1 MIYTGSEQP
10 SELFSVE
17 QLKRHAVQL
26 AKTHKVSMAPAPDVL
41 LKRLAHDE
49 RRLRLAYTRIS
60 TALTEE
66 GVASTAAEN
75 WLLDNFYLI
84 EQQVALVRRHLPK
97 GYSRRLPKLQRADS
111 VDIPRVHDLA
121 SELIDHTDGRVDIE
135 NISAFVSAY
144 QTVSP
149 LQLGELWAIP
159 IMLQLA
165 LLRNLRHV
173 VDSIAS
179 QRSEKEQAVVWAER
193 MVATSRDEPARLPR
207 LLAEFAE
214 ANVEFTAQFVEQFQ
228 ARLAQ
233 HGAPLNFVKAWVEH
247 RLAERGQSLAMLTD
261 VAGHTAATCQLSI
274 ANSIGSLRFING
286 MDWRDFVENLSLVE
300 QVLLSDPVDVYSR
313 QDFTTRDRNRHAIE
327 ALARH
332 SEFTE
337 IEVAE
342 TAVRLAQESLKQGPD
357 PERRGHV
364 GYYLVNRGRRKL
376 MQALSVS
383 TSWQLRAAR
392 VYPNA
397 RLLTYMGTIGVVTLL
412 ATAGVLALFSAFDV
426 DGAGFAF
433 MAVTGLLAASSV
445 AVALVNLTVTV
456 LMPPRTLSR
465 LDFSGGI
472 PDEHRTVVVVPTLLA
487 TEQDVEDLLEAME
500 VRYLGNR
507 DTNLYFA
514 LLTDFA
520 DAAKKSQPEDE
531 HILERMK
538 LGIEALNERYRRD
551 RPETFLLFHRPRTW
565 NEYDGLWSGY
575 ERKRGKLEQFNA
587 LLRGGSRDTFS
598 LIIGDLDTL
607 QSARYVITLDTDT
620 QLPRNAARLMV
631 GYMAH
636 PLNRPVFSEKA
647 GRVVEGFGI
656 LQPRTSISL
665 SSANRSL
672 FARLYAGDTGI
683 DPYTREVSDVY
694 QDLFAEGSFFGK
706 GIYDV
711 DAFRKATEAR
721 FPENLILSHD
731 LIEGGHARSSFISDV
746 DLIEEHPISY
756 AVDASRRH
764 RWMRGDW
771 QVACWLLPKVP
782 GAGKPGAPWQSN
794 PLSAISRWKLF
805 DNIRRNLVAPALL
818 GFLLGGWW
826 LGGTSAWV
834 WTAVFLLLLV
844 LPAVANALVT
854 LLRKP
859 RLALWTLHLRLVS
872 EVSIQPLLRA
882 ALTVTFLPYEALLS
896 LNALAYSALRLPF
909 TRQGLLRW
917 QLPHYKQRN
926 RCRSVTDFFREMWAG
941 PAIVLVTAA
950 MMLTPVQLS
959 MAQFLGVSPL
969 LVVWLVSPFIA
980 WWISRPVVPR
990 QVELS
995 ARQKLFLRGV
1005 TRRTWHY
1012 FEHLNTADDHWLIPD
1027 NLQVY
1032 PDARIARRT
1041 SPTNIGMSLLANL
1054 TALDFGYVHGG
1065 ELVTLTQ
1072 RTFATLD
1079 RLPRHRG
1086 HFYNWYNTAT
1096 LEVLPPRYVSTVDSG
1111 NLAGCLLV
1119 LRQALAELPA
1129 QPVLPSKLFAGLED
1143 TLKRC
1148 LDALPYDRAKAVG
1161 DACAQLEDLLW
1172 RREQVPLEE
1181 MQVELL
1187 EQWLEAVVSAAQ
1199 ALADAVKAEHETA
1212 GHDVVDDETSL
1223 ADMLQEAAQWAGAF
1237 VDQCSDMLQELRT
1250 LVPGSGKFTVL
1261 PSLAT
1266 LLKSPDAPDA
1276 VRQRMDIIAELQ
1288 RQCAMF
1294 LDMDFSFLYDRSSD
1308 LLSIGYDVSERRLD
1322 PSCYDLLASEARLAS
1337 FLLVAWDQVPQ
1348 EHWFTLGRL
1357 LSGQGGDVSLV
1368 SWSGSM
1374 FEYLMP
1380 QLFLPAYENTLLDRA
1395 CRAAVTRQ
1403 VAYGH
1408 KRGVPWGISESCYH
1422 ATDAEQTYQYRAFGV
1437 PGLGLKRG
1445 LADDLVI
1452 APYASALALTVLP
1465 VTACHNLRILAEK
1478 GFLGEYGFYEAID
1491 YSPARIP
1498 RGQSHAL
1505 VQCFMAHH
1513 QGMSMLALSH
1523 ALLDQPVQRRLLA
1536 DPQVRATTLLLQ
1548 ERMPRSSIA
1557 VQPHM
1562 AEASAATRQQAVES
1576 RAVMRVFTNPHTPR
1590 PEVHLLSNG
1599 HYHLMVTHAGGSY
1612 SHCEGV
1618 ALTRW
1623 REDSTCDSRGTFIY
1637 LRDEDTGRYWSAAHQ
1652 PVGEKAGQYE
1662 AIFVQARAEYR
1673 RRAQDIM
1680 THTEL
1685 CVSPEDDVEIRR
1697 VTLTNQ
1703 SSRIR
1708 HIELTSYAEVV
1719 LAPINADLAHPA
1731 FSNLFIRTEILPER
1745 SAILCMRRP
1754 REAGDPTR
1762 WMFHLLAVPRSVSDS
1777 PSYETDRSLFIGRGR
1792 TSANPRMLVAGDDNS
1807 NLSNTDGAVLDPI
1820 VAIRRTLVLS
1830 EDESAFAQIITGLA
1844 DTREQAI
1851 ELIERYSDHYVVE
1864 RAFELAWFRSQE
1876 VTRQL
1881 DSNEADAQLF
1891 GRLASSVVF
1900 ASARHRAPSGTVVRN
1915 CLGQANLWRFSI
1927 SGDLPIVLVQIASSK
1942 RIGLLRKILQAH
1954 AYWRMKGLRCDLVI
1968 VNEDFSGYRAD
1979 LHDEI
1984 TGLVNRS
1991 PDLWQMDRP
2000 GGVFLRRTEELSE
2013 DERVLLQ
2020 SVARVVVDDHVE
2032 TLSSLLA
2039 PAVTPDQLP
2048 ERHWKQREAAGS
2060 GELPVQTVE
2069 FDNGL
2074 GGFSQDGREYVI
2086 SLKPGQRSP
2095 APWVN
2100 VIASPHIGTVVSES
2114 GSAYTWVDNAHE
2126 LRLTQWHNDPV
2137 SDTTAEAFYV
2147 RDEVSGAFWSPTALP
2162 APSASEYRCRHGFG
2176 YSVFEQLCDD
2186 LQVSLTVTVA
2196 MDEPVKIAI
2205 LRLHNQSGSTRKLS
2219 ATGYWELV
2227 LGDWRHSNAMQIVT
2241 EQDVPSGAVV
2251 ARNAYNRTFSD
2262 RVCFAAV
2269 SEKSY
2274 SVSGCRQEFIGRNG
2288 TLAAPA
2294 ALSRK
2299 QLSNRTGARLDPCAA
2314 IQAAVEVGAGETRE
2328 IVFVF
2333 GAAGG
2338 IGAARKL
2345 VQRYATVA
2353 GAAQALEATQ
2363 RYWQHTLGAVRVKTP
2378 DPALDVLTNGWL
2390 LYQTLSCRMWGR
2402 SGYYQSGGA
2411 YGFRD
2416 QLQDSLALLHA
2427 EPSLTRQQLLRCAS
2441 RQFTK
2446 GDVQHWWHPPGGQGV
2461 RTHFSDDYLW
2471 LPWVCCHYVHATG
2484 DNAVLD
2490 EMVHFLEGREL
2501 HAEEEASYGQ
2511 PQRSTEKA
2519 SLYEHCVRAIRHG
2532 LRFGKH
2538 GLPLMGCGDWNDG
2551 MNRVGIRGQGES
2563 VWLAW
2568 FLFDTLQRF
2577 ADLAE
2582 QRADAAFASECRE
2595 QAQQLRENI
2604 EAKAWD
2610 GEWYRRAWFDD
2621 GTPLGSSQNEE
2632 CSIDA
2637 ISQAWAVLSGA
2648 GDKQRSEQAMEA
2660 VYRKLVRTDARLI
2673 QLLDPPF
2680 DSSSLEPGYIKGYPP
2695 GVRENG
2701 GQYTHAAIWTTMAF
2715 ARMGQTGRAWS
2726 LFDMLNPIRHGDT
2739 PDRVATY
2746 RVEPYVMSAD
2756 VYGSAPHT
2764 GRGGWS
2770 WYTGAAGWMYRL
2782 ITETLLG
2789 LHRQG
2794 EYLCIAP
2801 GVPDTWEQYS
2811 IDYRHGETWYHI
2823 VVEGAGKASE
2833 GLPALEVDGVAIDGK
2848 DAGEGSG
2855 GANGVRFRLVDD
2867 GGKHQVVVRIGSG
2880 G

>member
-1 MIYTGSEQP
+1 MLFMIDAGSEQ
-10 SELFSVE
+10 SAGLFSVE
-17 QLKRHAVQL
+17 QLKRHAVLL
-26 AKTHKVSMAPAPDVL
+26 AEQHRVSMAPAQDVL
-41 LKRLAHDE
+41 LSRLADDE
-49 RRLRLAYTRIS
+49 RRLRKAYTRIT
-60 TALTEE
+60 TALARE
-66 GVASTAAEN
+66 GATATAAEN

-84 EQQVALVRRHLPK
+84 EQQIALVRRHLPK
-97 GYSRRLPKLQRADS
+97 GYSRRLPKLYRGDR
-111 VDIPRVHDLA
+111 VDIPRVHELA
-121 SELIDHTDGRVDIE
+121 TELISHTDGRVDIG
-135 NISAFVSAY
+135 NISTFVSAY
-144 QTVSP
+144 QSVSP
-149 LQLGELWAIP
+149 LQIGELWAIP

-165 LLRNLRHV
+165 LLRNLRYV
-173 VDSIAS
+173 VDSITA
-179 QRSEKEQAVVWAER
+179 QRLEREQAVAWAER
-193 MVATSRDEPARLPR
+193 MVATAKDDPGRLPR
-207 LLAEFAE
+207 LLAEFAD
-214 ANVEFTAQFVEQFQ
+214 ANIELTAQFVEQFQ
-228 ARLAQ
+228 LRLAQ

-247 RLAERGQSLAMLTD
+247 RLAERGQSLAMLTE

-286 MDWRDFVENLSLVE
+286 VDWRDFVESLSHVE
-300 QVLLSDPVDVYSR
+300 QVLQRDPVDVYAR
-313 QDFTTRDRNRHAIE
+313 QDFTTRDRCRHAVE
-327 ALARH
+327 ELARH
-332 SEFTE
+332 CDSTE

-342 TAVRLAQESLKQGPD
+342 TAIRLASESSQQGPD

-376 MQALSVS
+376 MQVLSCS
-383 TSWQLRAAR
+383 LSWQLRAAR
-392 VYPNA
+392 VYPNV
-397 RLLTYMGTIGVVTLL
+397 RLLAYVGAIGMVTLL

-426 DGAGFAF
+426 DGAGFVF

-445 AVALVNLTVTV
+445 AVALVNLAVTV
-456 LMPPRTLSR
+456 LLPPRTMSR

-472 PDEHRTVVVVPTLLA
+472 PNEHRTVVVVPTLLA
-487 TEQDVEDLLEAME
+487 AEQDVDHLLEAME

-507 DTNLYFA
+507 DANLQFA
-514 LLTDFA
+514 LLTDFTDA
-520 DAAKKSQPEDE
+520 DAPSLPQDE
-531 HILERMK
+531 RILDRMQH
-538 LGIEALNERYRRD
+538 GIAALNARYGAD
-551 RPETFLLFHRPRTW
+551 RSDMFLLFHRPRTW
-565 NEYDGLWSGY
+565 NEHDGLWSGH

-587 LLRGGSRDTFS
+587 LLRGGSRKPFS
-598 LIIGDLDTL
+598 RIIGNVDTL
-607 QSARYVITLDTDT
+607 QSVRYVITLDTDT

-636 PLNRPVFSEKA
+636 PLNRPVFHAEA
-647 GRVVEGFGI
+647 GRVIEGFGI

-665 SSANRSL
+665 ASANRSL

-683 DPYTREVSDVY
+683 DPYTREISDVY
-694 QDLFAEGSFFGK
+694 QDLFAEGSFVGK

-711 DAFRKATEAR
+711 DAFRQATEAR

-731 LIEGGHARSSFISDV
+731 LIEGGHARSALISDV
-746 DLIEEHPISY
+746 DLIEEHPVSY

-782 GAGKPGAPWQSN
+782 GPGKRGVPWQSN
-794 PLSAISRWKLF
+794 PLGAVSRWKLF

-826 LGGTSAWV
+826 LGGASAWV

-872 EVSIQPLLRA
+872 EVSIQPLMRA
-882 ALTVTFLPYEALLS
+882 ALTVILLPYEALLS
-896 LNALAYSALRLPF
+896 LNALAWSALRMPF
-909 TRQGLLRW
+909 TRRSLLRW
-917 QLPHYKQRN
+917 QLPQYARRN
-926 RCRSVTDFFREMWAG
+926 RCHSVMDFFREMWAG
-941 PAIVLVTAA
+941 PAVVLVTAA
-950 MMLTPVQLS
+950 MMLTPLPLS
-959 MAQFLGVSPL
+959 MAQLMGVAPL
-969 LVVWLVSPFIA
+969 LLVWLVSPVIG
-980 WWISRPVVPR
+980 WWISLPVVRR

-995 ARQKLFLRGV
+995 ARQKQFLRAV

-1012 FEHLNTADDHWLIPD
+1012 FEHLNTADDNWLIPD
-1027 NLQVY
+1027 NLQAY
-1032 PDARIARRT
+1032 PDTRVARRT

-1054 TALDFGYVHGG
+1054 TAVDFGYIHGG
-1065 ELVTLTQ
+1065 ELVALTQ

-1086 HFYNWYNTAT
+1086 HFYNWYDTGT
-1096 LEVLPPRYVSTVDSG
+1096 LEVLPPHYISSVDSG

-1119 LRQALAELPA
+1119 LQQALAELPT
-1129 QPVLPSKLFAGLED
+1129 QPVLPGNLFSGLED
-1143 TLKRC
+1143 TLQRC
-1148 LDALPYDRAKAVG
+1148 LDALVDDNGKAIA
-1161 DACAQLEDLLW
+1161 DARAQLEDLLW
-1172 RREQVPLEE
+1172 QQEE
-1181 MQVELL
+1181 VALSDMRVDMLT
-1187 EQWLEAVVSAAQ
+1187 QWLEAVLMAGQ
-1199 ALADAVKAEHETA
+1199 ALTAAVQAVEGEGEKAST
-1212 GHDVVDDETSL
+1212 DK
-1223 ADMLQEAAQWAGAF
+1223 LQEAALWASAF
-1237 VDQCSDMLQELRT
+1237 ADQCSSMLQEIRDLI
-1250 LVPGSGKFTVL
+1250 PQPDQFSVL

-1266 LLKSPDAPDA
+1266 LQDLSDPPDA
-1276 VRQRMDIIAELQ
+1276 VRQRMVNIEQLQ
-1288 RQCAMF
+1288 RQCKAF
-1294 LDMDFSFLYDRSSD
+1294 LAMDFSFLYDRSSD

-1322 PSCYDLLASEARLAS
+1322 PACYDLLASEARLAS

-1357 LSGQGGDVSLV
+1357 LAGQGGDVSLV

-1403 VAYGH
+1403 IAYGH

-1422 ATDAEQTYQYRAFGV
+1422 ATDAHQTYQYRAFGV

-1445 LADDLVI
+1445 LADDLVV

-1465 VTACHNLRILAEK
+1465 VTACHNLRILADK

-1491 YSPARIP
+1491 YSPGRIP

-1513 QGMSMLALSH
+1513 QGMSLLALSH
-1523 ALLDQPVQRRLLA
+1523 ALLDQPIQRRLLA

-1562 AEASAATRQQAVES
+1562 AEVSAATRQKAVES
-1576 RAVMRVFTNPHTPR
+1576 RAVMRVFTNPHAPR

-1599 HYHLMVTHAGGSY
+1599 HYNLMVTHAGGSY
-1612 SHCEGV
+1612 SHCDGI

-1623 REDSTCDSRGTFIY
+1623 REDSTCDQRGTFVY
-1637 LRDEDTGRYWSAAHQ
+1637 FRDDDSGRYWSATHQ
-1652 PVGEKAGQYE
+1652 PIGEKADHYE

-1673 RRAQDIM
+1673 RRDHDIL

-1708 HIELTSYAEVV
+1708 HIEVTSYAEVV
-1719 LAPINADLAHPA
+1719 LAPMNADLAHPA
-1731 FSNLFIRTEILPER
+1731 FSNLFVRTEILPGK

-1762 WMFHLLAVPRSVSDS
+1762 WMFHLLAVPKSVSDS
-1777 PSYETDRSLFIGRGR
+1777 PSYETDRSRFIGRGR
-1792 TSANPRMLVAGDDNS
+1792 TSADPRMLAAGVDNS
-1807 NLSNTDGAVLDPI
+1807 HLSNTDGAVLDPI
-1820 VAIRRTLVLS
+1820 VAIRRTLILS
-1830 EDESAFAQIITGLA
+1830 EDESASAQIITGMA
-1844 DTREQAI
+1844 ETREQAI
-1851 ELIERYSDHYVVE
+1851 ELVERYSDHYVIE

-1891 GRLASSVVF
+1891 GRLASSLVF
-1900 ASARHRAPSGTVVRN
+1900 AGARHRAPSGTVVRN
-1915 CLGQANLWRFSI
+1915 CLGQASLWRFAV
-1927 SGDLPIVLVQIASSK
+1927 SGDLPIVLVQISSTK
-1942 RIGLLRKILQAH
+1942 RIRLLRQILQAH
-1954 AYWRMKGLRCDLVI
+1954 AYWRMKGLRSDLVI
-1968 VNEDFSGYRAD
+1968 INEDFSGYRAD

-2020 SVARVVVDDHVE
+2020 SVARVVIDDQVE
-2032 TLSSLLA
+2032 TLTSLLA
-2039 PAVTPDQLP
+2039 PVIVP
-2048 ERHWKQREAAGS
+2048 ERLPDRLWKDRTGAGS
-2060 GELPVQTVE
+2060 GSLPAHTVQ
-2069 FDNGL
+2069 FDNGF
-2074 GGFSQDGREYVI
+2074 GGFSQNGREYVI
-2086 SLKPGQRSP
+2086 SLKPGQRTP

-2137 SDTTAEAFYV
+2137 SDATAEVFYV
-2147 RDEVSGAFWSPTALP
+2147 RDEDSGAFWSPTALP

-2176 YSVFEQLCDD
+2176 YSIFEQICDD
-2186 LQVSLTVTVA
+2186 LQVSLTLTVS
-2196 MDEPVKIAI
+2196 MEEPVKIAI
-2205 LRLHNQSGSTRKLS
+2205 LRFHNQSASSRKLS
-2219 ATGYWELV
+2219 ATAYWELV
-2227 LGDWRHSNAMQIVT
+2227 LGDWRHSNAMHIIT
-2241 EQDVPSGAVV
+2241 ERDVQTGAIL

-2269 SEKSY
+2269 SEDSY
-2274 SVSGCRQEFIGRNG
+2274 SMSGSRQEFIGRNG
-2288 TLAAPA
+2288 SLAAPA
-2294 ALSRK
+2294 ALFRK
-2299 QLSNRTGARLDPCAA
+2299 RLSNLTGARLDPCAA
-2314 IQAAVEVGAGETRE
+2314 IQTPVEVGSGQTRE

-2333 GAAGG
+2333 GAARDV
-2338 IGAARKL
+2338 GAARKL
-2345 VQRYATVA
+2345 VQRYANVV
-2353 GAAQALEATQ
+2353 GAHQALEATQ
-2363 RYWQHTLGAVRVKTP
+2363 QYWEDTLGAVRVKTP

-2416 QLQDSLALLHA
+2416 QLQDSLALLHT
-2427 EPSLTRQQLLRCAS
+2427 EPSVTRQQILRCAS
-2441 RQFTK
+2441 RQFRK
-2446 GDVQHWWHPPGGQGV
+2446 GDVQHWWHPPDGQGV

-2484 DNAVLD
+2484 DQSVLD

-2501 HAEEEASYGQ
+2501 HPEEEASYGQ
-2511 PQRSTEKA
+2511 PQRSTERA
-2519 SLYEHCVRAIRHG
+2519 SLYEHCVRAIRYG
-2532 LRFGKH
+2532 LRFGEH

-2582 QRADAAFASECRE
+2582 QRADVVFAGECRE

-2604 EAKAWD
+2604 EAQAWD

-2621 GTPLGSSQNEE
+2621 GTPLGSSDNEE

-2648 GDKQRSEQAMEA
+2648 GDGLRSEQAMEA

-2680 DSSSLEPGYIKGYPP
+2680 DHSSLEPGYIKGYPP

-2715 ARMGQTGRAWS
+2715 ARMGQTERAWS
-2726 LFDMLNPIRHGDT
+2726 LLDMLNPVRHGDT
-2739 PDRVATY
+2739 PDRIATY

-2756 VYGSAPHT
+2756 VYWTAPHT
-2764 GRGGWS
+2764 GRGGWT

-2789 LHRQG
+2789 LRRQG

-2801 GVPDTWEQYS
+2801 CVPDTWEQYS
-2811 IDYRHGETWYHI
+2811 IDYRYGDTWYHI
-2823 VVEGAGKASE
+2823 VVESAVQATVGA
-2833 GLPALEVDGVAIDGK
+2833 PRLEVDGVAIDGT
-2848 DAGEGSG
+2848 DVSEGSG
-2855 GANGVRFRLVDD
+2855 GANGVRFRLEDD
-2867 GGKHQVVVRIGSG
+2867 GGEHQVVIRTGLSV
-2880 G
+2880 